1 MHLVAPCVALVR
13 WPLLTPSARCILAQ
27 DARYE
32 SGLDNSPMY
41 DSPPVEYNKSRHHM
55 LLYDVGMSSM
65 YVMETQLLAEIAS
78 RKGLANDV
86 KMLQQRQ
93 QAVASVRTNCVLRV
107 RVCACTCVRVCCVCF

>member
-1 MHLVAPCVALVR
+1 MH
-13 WPLLTPSARCILAQ
+13 AQ

-86 KMLQQRQ
+86 KILQQRQ
-93 QAVASVRTNCVLRV
+93 QAVVSVRTHCLLRV
-107 RVCACTCVRVCCVCF
+107 RVCACTCVRVCF